1 MPRIAL
7 FISVVILVGCGQ
19 PRSDESGRKELSE
32 VNAPEIVPGNGVKAL
47 VGARLIDG
55 RNDAPVENAT
65 VVIDGNRIVYAGPS
79 EGAKIPDGAER
90 IDLKGLTVLPGLM
103 DAHFHNDKSTTLP
116 AEFLARGITSLRDPG
131 AWIEEF
137 QGARDSG
144 KALPRLFLT
153 GPHFDMAPP
162 AYPANSYIVQDP
174 EEAKLAVDKFY
185 HQGASAIKVYFR
197 LPVSLIRAICERAD
211 EYGIPVTAH
220 LEITNARDAIE
231 AGLDG
236 VEHITSFGT
245 CLVDPLEAEAF
256 RQSIIADNAA
266 RRRGRYTLWSNLNLD
281 NSAAA
286 DSLLTFLKAK
296 GTYVCPTLATF
307 ERQPD
312 RGDSVE
318 VRGFA
323 NMVKFVGRAY
333 REGVIQVIGSHS
345 WAPYGG
351 EGYAY
356 FREMELFQE
365 AGIPPMDIIRAA
377 TLVNAR
383 FFRVE
388 DRLGSIEEGKLADL
402 IVVEGDP
409 LADIAN
415 VRNVRRIM
423 LNGSWIPAEDER

>member
-1 MPRIAL
+1 
-7 FISVVILVGCGQ
+7 
-19 PRSDESGRKELSE
+19 
-32 VNAPEIVPGNGVKAL
+32 
-47 VGARLIDG
+47 
-55 RNDAPVENAT
+55 
-65 VVIDGNRIVYAGPS
+65 
-79 EGAKIPDGAER
+79 
-90 IDLKGLTVLPGLM
+90 
-103 DAHFHNDKSTTLP
+103 
-116 AEFLARGITSLRDPG
+116 
-131 AWIEEF
+131 
-137 QGARDSG
+137 
-144 KALPRLFLT
+144 
-153 GPHFDMAPP
+153 
-162 AYPANSYIVQDP
+162 
-174 EEAKLAVDKFY
+174 
-185 HQGASAIKVYFR
+185 
-197 LPVSLIRAICERAD
+197 CERAD

-236 VEHITSFGT
+236 VEHVTSFGT

-365 AGIPPMDIIRAA
+365 AGIPPMD
-377 TLVNAR
+377 
-383 FFRVE
+383 
-388 DRLGSIEEGKLADL
+388 
-402 IVVEGDP
+402 
-409 LADIAN
+409 
-415 VRNVRRIM
+415 
-423 LNGSWIPAEDER
+423 